1 MSEKASI
8 KVERRSTFDFDKDEE
23 DENFYILISGK
34 GTSGESIFL
43 LWVWVRV
50 LQKEQGARLMVCFEE
65 RSSPPH
71 LLLAWI
77 PMLSIARL

>member
-23 DENFYILISGK
+23 EENFNQWK
-34 GTSGESIFL
+34 GQIRGGSIFL

>member
-23 DENFYILISGK
+23 EENFNQWK
-34 GTSGESIFL
+34 GQIRGGSIFL

-50 LQKEQGARLMVCFEE
+50 LEKEQGARLMVCFEE